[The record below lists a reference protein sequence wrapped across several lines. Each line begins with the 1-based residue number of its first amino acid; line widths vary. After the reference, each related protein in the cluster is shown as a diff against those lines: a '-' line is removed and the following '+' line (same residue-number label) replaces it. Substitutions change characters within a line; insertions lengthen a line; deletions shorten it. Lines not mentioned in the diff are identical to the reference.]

1 MPLKRHESNVL
12 KFLFQHLAVGT
23 MGGLVFGILLLWTDI
38 GSIRSM
44 AMRSDSPA
52 LILILLFFGLFVT
65 FGSVAMG
72 IGIMSQGEDKN

>member
-1 MPLKRHESNVL
+1 MPLNRHESNAL

-23 MGGLVFGILLLWTDI
+23 MGGFVFGILLLWTDI
-38 GSIRSM
+38 GGIRTM
-44 AMRSDSPA
+44 AMRSESPA

-65 FGSVAMG
+65 FGSVGMG